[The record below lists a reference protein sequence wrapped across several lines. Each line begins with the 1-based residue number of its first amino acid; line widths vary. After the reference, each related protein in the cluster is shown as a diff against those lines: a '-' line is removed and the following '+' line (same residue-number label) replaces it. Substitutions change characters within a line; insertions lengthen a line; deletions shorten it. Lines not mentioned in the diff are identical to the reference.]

1 VKGVDAASLAVVE
14 GLLTVAAQA
23 QKLNDAWQ
31 TVGVCGNVEAGLV
44 GVGAAGQLCS
54 FTTPEGAGQS
64 VSLSGSV
71 GLIGPTLG
79 VSVTGFI
86 SNAKYAEAFN
96 GDFACIGG
104 NISYEVAAVC
114 GGLKGDHLSGVYQVF
129 KGAGVALGAGN
140 IGSVV
145 FSEGYT
151 WSQVDSRPRFTPSVD
166 PIGAAGEFSADLFA
180 FTLGL
185 SSGFCIFVCLEAGFS
200 GEGPYIRPGV
210 GFAVDSPGIVFD
222 NANPQCGTEASIAY
236 ASVAFGPAQLTG
248 GAARPGRSGDWES
261 FGGPSIGL
269 PDGGATPHYKLVSV
283 GAGVKHE
290 WTFC

>member
-1 VKGVDAASLAVVE
+1 
-14 GLLTVAAQA
+14 LLGT
-23 QKLNDAWQ
+23 
-31 TVGVCGNVEAGLV
+31 
-44 GVGAAGQLCS
+44 
-54 FTTPEGAGQS
+54 
-64 VSLSGSV
+64 
-71 GLIGPTLG
+71 
-79 VSVTGFI
+79 
-86 SNAKYAEAFN
+86 
-96 GDFACIGG
+96 
-104 NISYEVAAVC
+104 AAVIRHSGDTSASPINSWFQKC
-114 GGLKGDHLSGVYQVF
+114 TAIYTSCRESNFDRTEGFGYDDPLGRENSANFRLAMWMLDGFVSAGMATIDESGALAGPGGGLFAPSARL
-129 KGAGVALGAGN
+129 
-140 IGSVV
+140 
-145 FSEGYT
+145 
-151 WSQVDSRPRFTPSVD
+151 DSDGRL
-166 PIGAAGEFSADLFA
+166 IGAAGEFSADLFA